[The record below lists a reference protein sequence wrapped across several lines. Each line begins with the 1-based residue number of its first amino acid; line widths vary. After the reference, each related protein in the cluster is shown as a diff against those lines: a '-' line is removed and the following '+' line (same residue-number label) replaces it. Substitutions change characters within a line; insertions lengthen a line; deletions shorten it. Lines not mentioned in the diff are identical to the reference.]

1 VADITPKNALNLTT
15 IIDLMPIIR
24 VAVPVPKRQL
34 FDYRFDGGEL
44 LPGVRVHVPFGPR
57 ILVAVVIGTTEHSEW
72 QVDKLKSIQQVLD
85 NEPVF
90 TPLQLKLC
98 NWLSQY
104 YQHPI
109 GDVINSAM
117 PVALRR
123 GDPGQPKPIHYWS
136 ITEVGKKTDL
146 NSMTRAAKQK
156 QLLARIQ
163 QADTEQ
169 SFIRAEFGPTV
180 VKALLEKKL
189 IVATEKLPSSDPDWQ
204 QHLQIEAKPTA
215 NVEQALAISSIEQ
228 KLGEYACFLLEGVT
242 GSGKTE
248 VYLRAIE
255 PVLRQG
261 KQVLILVPE
270 IGLTPQTVQ
279 RFKRRFGLQ
288 VGVLHSNLTDNERLL
303 VWQQSR
309 TGQLAIVI
317 GTRSAIFT
325 PMLNPGLLIVDEE
338 HDASYKQQDGLRYHA
353 RDLAVVRAREENIP
367 LVLGTATP
375 ALETL
380 NNALNGKYQHL
391 QLQQRAGNAVETR
404 QHVFD
409 IKNQQLHYGLAKG
422 MIDRIRLH
430 LQQGSQVMLFV
441 NRRGYAP
448 ALVCHTCGYVEQ
460 CKRCDKPYTLH
471 KQLYKLQCHHC
482 GSAKA
487 IPKQCNDCSSQE
499 LVAMG
504 VGTEQL
510 EQGLAELF
518 VGYSSVRIDSDSARG
533 KNRLN
538 DMLDKINQNH
548 YQILVGTQILSKGHH
563 FPNVTLVLILDVDG
577 ALFSADF
584 RAAEHLAQLVTQLA
598 GRAGRAEKPGEMW
611 LQTHDPGH
619 PLLQDLINNGYAH
632 FARYALL
639 ERQQANLPPHTFQAL
654 FKAQAPDARTAH
666 QFLQE
671 VAQLYSHNQNIA
683 CIGPLPSLM
692 EKRQGQYR
700 MQLIL
705 QSTHRTALQ
714 NALSKTMTNVESL
727 PLAKK
732 VRWSLDVDP
741 QDFM

>member
-1 VADITPKNALNLTT
+1 
-15 IIDLMPIIR
+15 MPIIR

-34 FDYRFDGGEL
+34 FDYKYNGREL
-44 LPGVRVHVPFGPR
+44 IPGVRVRVPFGPR
-57 ILVAVVIGTTEHSEW
+57 TLVAVVISTTEHSQW
-72 QVDKLKSIQQVLD
+72 QVDKLKSIKQVLD
-85 NEPVF
+85 EEPVF
-90 TPLQLKLC
+90 SPLQLKLC

-109 GDVINSAM
+109 GDVIHSAM

-123 GDPGQPKPIHYWS
+123 GDSSQPRPIQYWS
-136 ITEVGKKTDL
+136 ISELGQQTEL
-146 NSMTRAAKQK
+146 SSMTRAAKQQ
-156 QLLARIQ
+156 QLLARVQ
-163 QADTEQ
+163 QTDIEQ
-169 SFIRAEFGPTV
+169 SVIRTEFGPTV
-180 VKALLEKKL
+180 AKALLDKKL
-189 IVATEKLPSSDPDWQ
+189 IIATEKQPSSDPDWQ
-204 QHLQIEAKPTA
+204 QHLQIGEKPIA

-248 VYLRAIE
+248 VYLQAIE
-255 PVLRQG
+255 PVLKQG

-279 RFKRRFGLQ
+279 RFKLRFGLQ

-309 TGQLAIVI
+309 TGQLAIII

-325 PMLNPGLLIVDEE
+325 PMLSPGLLIVDEE

-353 RDLAVVRAREENIP
+353 RDLAVVRAREENTP
-367 LVLGTATP
+367 LILGTATP

-380 NNALNGKYQHL
+380 NNALSGKYQHL

-409 IKNQQLHYGLAKG
+409 IKNQPLQYGLAKG
-422 MIDRIRLH
+422 MIDRIKLH
-430 LQQGSQVMLFV
+430 LQQGSQVMLFI
-441 NRRGYAP
+441 NRRGFAP
-448 ALVCHTCGYVEQ
+448 ALVCHTCGFVEQ

-471 KQLYKLQCHHC
+471 KLMYKLQCHHC

-487 IPKQCNDCSSQE
+487 IPKQCHECNSQE

-518 VGYSSVRIDSDSARG
+518 AEYSSVRIDSDSARG

-563 FPNVTLVLILDVDG
+563 FPNVTLVVILDVDG
-577 ALFSADF
+577 ALFSADY

-611 LQTHDPGH
+611 LQTHDPSH

-639 ERQQANLPPHTFQAL
+639 ERQQANLPPHSFQAL
-654 FKAQAPDARTAH
+654 FKAQATDARAAH
-666 QFLQE
+666 QFLQD
-671 VAQLYSHNQNIA
+671 VAQLYSQNPNIA

-705 QSTHRTALQ
+705 QSSHRSTLQ
-714 NALSKTMTNVESL
+714 NALSQSMHIIEGL
-727 PLAKK
+727 PLGKK

>member
-1 VADITPKNALNLTT
+1 
-15 IIDLMPIIR
+15 MPIIR
-24 VAVPVPKRQL
+24 VAVPVPMRQL
-34 FDYRFDGGEL
+34 FDYQHTGSEL
-44 LPGVRVHVPFGPR
+44 APGVRVRVPFGR
-57 ILVAVVIGTTEHSEW
+57 RSLIAVVMDNALTSEW
-72 QVDKLKSIQQVLD
+72 AIDKVKFIEEVLD
-85 NEPVF
+85 HEPIF
-90 TPLQLKLC
+90 NSSLLKLC
-98 NWLSQY
+98 RWLSQY

-109 GDVINSAM
+109 GDVLQSAM
-117 PVALRR
+117 PVILRK
-123 GDPGQPKPIHYWS
+123 GGSSQIKPLPYWS
-136 ITEVGKKTDL
+136 ISTLGQQTDAK
-146 NSMTRAAKQK
+146 SIKRAVKQQ
-156 QLLARIQ
+156 QLLARLQ
-163 QADTEQ
+163 QADVEQ
-169 SFIRAEFGPTV
+169 SQIRGEFGPAV
-180 VKALLEKKL
+180 VKALVDKSL
-189 IVATEKLPSSDPDWQ
+189 IVAIEKQAIINRDWLQQLCIGEKPLP
-204 QHLQIEAKPTA
+204 

-228 KLGEYACFLLEGVT
+228 KYGQYACFLLEGVT

-248 VYLRAIE
+248 VYLQAIE
-255 PVLRQG
+255 PVLKQG

-279 RFKRRFGLQ
+279 RFKLRFGLE
-288 VGVLHSNLTDNERLL
+288 VGVLHSNLSDNERLL

-309 TGQLAIVI
+309 SGQVAIVI

-325 PMLNPGLLIVDEE
+325 PMLKPGLLIVDEE
-338 HDASYKQQDGLRYHA
+338 HDGSYKQQDGLRYHA
-353 RDLAVVRAREENIP
+353 RDLAVMRAREEQIP

-391 QLQQRAGNAVETR
+391 ILQQRAGNALHTK

-409 IKNQQLHYGLAKG
+409 IKNQPLECGLAKG
-422 MIDRIRLH
+422 MIERIRLH
-430 LQQGSQVMLFV
+430 LQEGSQVMLFI

-448 ALVCHTCGYVEQ
+448 ALVCHTCGFVEQ
-460 CKRCDKPYTLH
+460 CRRCNKPYTLH
-471 KQLYKLQCHHC
+471 KHLYKLQCHHC
-482 GSAKA
+482 SAAKP
-487 IPKQCNDCSSQE
+487 IPRQCKECSGQE
-499 LVAMG
+499 LVPMG

-510 EQGLAELF
+510 EQGLVELF
-518 VGYSSVRIDSDSARG
+518 PEYKSVRIDSDSARG

-538 DMLDKINQNH
+538 DMLEKINQNH

-577 ALFSADF
+577 ALFSADY

-619 PLLQDLINNGYAH
+619 PLLQDLINNGYGH

-639 ERQQANLPPHTFQAL
+639 EREQANLPPHSFQAL
-654 FKAQAPDARTAH
+654 FKAQALDARQAH
-666 QFLQE
+666 QFLQD
-671 VAQLYSHNQNIA
+671 VAQLYQHQPDIV
-683 CIGPLPSLM
+683 CLGPLPALM

-705 QSTHRTALQ
+705 QSSHRRTLQ
-714 NALSKTMTNVESL
+714 LALSQHISAVEVL
-727 PLAKK
+727 PLGKK